1 MGRENPEARLPGL
14 PESDRH
20 HALSDSHL
28 PLPTSFVLTLLSL
41 QVCDYCSVLPAGNY
55 FLPPAM
61 THWILVSSLSVKIQV
76 VTAERRRM
84 TVKENEDSAESDNFP
99 EWIEKAKSARYV
111 VSFCA
116 GVGGSAGVSVHRRMT
131 ESLERASSL

>member
-1 MGRENPEARLPGL
+1 
-14 PESDRH
+14 
-20 HALSDSHL
+20 
-28 PLPTSFVLTLLSL
+28 
-41 QVCDYCSVLPAGNY
+41 
-55 FLPPAM
+55 M

-84 TVKENEDSAESDNFP
+84 TVKENEDSAESGNFP
-99 EWIEKAKSARYV
+99 EWMEEAKSARYV